1 MMVWGWLLFAWAQG
15 AGTSPCDG
23 RNGELVVEGS
33 TSVLGKFICYDIY
46 MLEIFLNYS
55 HSSTG
60 AHNPIENVRR
70 LCSILYCTIFYI
82 GNENRNILPRFSMV
96 ERY

>member
-1 MMVWGWLLFAWAQG
+1 MMVWGWLLFAWARG

-46 MLEIFLNYS
+46 MLEYS
-55 HSSTG
+55 
-60 AHNPIENVRR
+60 
-70 LCSILYCTIFYI
+70 
-82 GNENRNILPRFSMV
+82 
-96 ERY
+96 